1 MRFGFTSIRQASA
14 NAKVAAARFPLA
26 LLCGIIAAVV
36 SIMLIESGDDDI
48 DRIRV
53 LLAAGLG
60 LPLFVALETTRER
73 RGWSTGI
80 RIGVL
85 GGGVA
90 ALALYWLLSSG
101 WSDTLIFTRWVQL
114 AVAFHLLVAFL
125 PFAGYS
131 TGHGFWQYNRTLF
144 LRFLLAALYTV
155 VLFAGLAVALV
166 ALDNL
171 FGIDI
176 DGEAYGYL
184 WVLLAFVFD
193 PWFFL
198 GSLPRD
204 IGALEERTD
213 YPVGLKVFAQF
224 VLIPV
229 VSVYVLILTAYLV
242 RVLVTRTWPSGWI
255 GWLVSSVAAAGTLA
269 LLLVHPV
276 RDREDSRWVDAYG
289 RWFYVALLPSIAMLL
304 MAIFQRL
311 GQYGFTER
319 RYFLLILAFWL
330 AGIALYYAVT
340 ASRNIRLIPVTLCIV
355 ALATLAGPWSAYAVS
370 RNSQASRLETLLA
383 DNGMLLN
390 GQIEQSPA
398 NPVPQEDMREI
409 SATVRY
415 LVTTHGAPSLR
426 GVSPDLAAAA
436 ESADSI
442 EMPLRSP
449 ETVARVVVEK
459 GLGLPY
465 ITRYETIALEQ
476 DWVNFYTVGL
486 GRAIRLEGYDVLVRK
501 ELAGIDTTVVAVGVD
516 TLSLV
521 ATKAPATLHFLRR
534 GEPVASV
541 PLWPLIDAAR
551 SQAQAGPGPAPV
563 REGQAPLELRGE
575 AAGIR
580 YRILIPALSGEG
592 RGEAAQINSAT
603 ADILLGGN

>member
-14 NAKVAAARFPLA
+14 NAQVAASRFPLA
-26 LLCGIIAAVV
+26 LLCGVVAAVV
-36 SIMLIESGDDDI
+36 SMMLIETGDDDI
-48 DRIRV
+48 DRVRV
-53 LLAAGLG
+53 LLTATLG
-60 LPLFVALETTRER
+60 LPLFVALETARER
-73 RGWSTGI
+73 RGWSAGV
-80 RIGVL
+80 RIGL
-85 GGGVA
+85 LAAGVA
-90 ALALYWLLSSG
+90 ALALFWLLSSG
-101 WSDTLIFTRWVQL
+101 WSDTLIFTRWVHL

-125 PFAGYS
+125 PFVGYP
-131 TGHGFWQYNRTLF
+131 TRHGFWQYNRTLF
-144 LRFLLAALYTV
+144 LRFLLAALYAA
-155 VLFAGLAVALV
+155 VLFAGLAIALV

-171 FGIDI
+171 FGIHV
-176 DGEAYGYL
+176 DGEAYGHL

-213 YPVGLKVFAQF
+213 YPIGLKVFAQF

-229 VSVYVLILTAYLV
+229 VSVYVMILTAYLV

-319 RYFLLILAFWL
+319 RYFLLVLAFWL
-330 AGIALYYAVT
+330 AGIAVYYAVT
-340 ASRNIRLIPVTLCIV
+340 ASRNIRLIPITLCLV
-355 ALATLAGPWSAYAVS
+355 ALVTLAGPWSAYAVS
-370 RNSQASRLETLLA
+370 RNSQASRLETLLTGNA
-383 DNGMLLN
+383 MLLD
-390 GQIEQSPA
+390 GRIDRSPA
-398 NPVPQEDMREI
+398 DAVPPEASREI
-409 SATVRY
+409 SATIRY
-415 LVTTHGAPSLR
+415 LVTTHGARSLEP
-426 GVSPDLAAAA
+426 VSPDLLAAA

-442 EMPLRSP
+442 EAPLRSP
-449 ETVARVVVEK
+449 ETVARVVVQE

-465 ITRYETIALEQ
+465 VTRYETIAQNQE
-476 DWVNFYTVGL
+476 WVHFQTMGF
-486 GRAIRLEGYDVLVRK
+486 GRAIRLEGYDVLIRK
-501 ELAGIDTTVVAVGVD
+501 ELAGIDTTVVVVDGD

-521 ATKAPATLHFLRR
+521 ATKGPATLHFLRH
-534 GEPVASV
+534 GEVVSSV
-541 PLWPLIDAAR
+541 PLWPLIDEAHTL
-551 SQAQAGPGPAPV
+551 SQAGPGPAPV
-563 REGQAPLELRGE
+563 REGQAPLELDGE

-580 YRILIPALSGEG
+580 YRILVPSLSGQG
-592 RGEAAQINSAT
+592 RGVDAQINSGL
-603 ADILLGGN
+603 ADILVGH